1 VTGSVPIPRGTT
13 SIATGRGR
21 LWLTNQHLAEVI
33 QVSVKQRKR
42 VGAPIHVAGRPVA
55 IAVTSSAVWVGSR
68 AGARSDLRNQLLLK
82 LDPVTGA
89 LLTQIVIPRGIQ
101 NLTVGDGAVW
111 ITNRRAATVTRVDT
125 TSGAQRIIRVGAGP
139 QGVDVGGGFAWVAS
153 EQDATVW
160 RIDTATNGAVPIDV
174 GLRPRGIAVNRD
186 AVWVSGYFAS
196 EVLRI
201 DPRTARPVGRPV
213 RTALNPFKL
222 ALAGHELW
230 LTATGENAIQR
241 VAF

>member
-1 VTGSVPIPRGTT
+1 
-13 SIATGRGR
+13 
-21 LWLTNQHLAEVI
+21 
-33 QVSVKQRKR
+33 

-55 IAVTSSAVWVGSR
+55 IAVTRSAVWVGSR

-125 TSGAQRIIRVGAGP
+125 TTGAQRIIRVGAGP

-153 EQDATVW
+153 EQDRTVW
-160 RIDTATNGAVPIDV
+160 RIDTRSLAASPIDV
-174 GLRPRGIAVNRD
+174 GLRPRGIAVNKL
-186 AVWVSGYFAS
+186 AVWVSGYTAS
-196 EVLRI
+196 ELVRL
-201 DPRTARPVGRPV
+201 DPKTARRVGKPLG
-213 RTALNPFKL
+213 TALNPFKL
-222 ALAGHELW
+222 ALSGRELW
-230 LTATGENAIQR
+230 LTATGENALQR
-241 VAF
+241 VDF